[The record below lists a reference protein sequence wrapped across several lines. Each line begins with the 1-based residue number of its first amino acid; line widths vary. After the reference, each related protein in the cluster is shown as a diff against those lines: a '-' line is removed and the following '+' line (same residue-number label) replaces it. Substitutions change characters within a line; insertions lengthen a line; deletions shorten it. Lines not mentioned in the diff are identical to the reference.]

1 MKRVLVTGGTGFVG
15 SFLIPA
21 LIKEGHELLLL
32 TRSPKSISEQL
43 IGISKV
49 CTIDDIDVIN
59 SFHPQVVIHLATY
72 STPFDDIESQEKII
86 DGNISFLSKL
96 LHIISTLKIELFINT
111 GTFAEYFSNQ
121 NKYDPAYFYAGTK
134 TAARFIIKYFAST
147 YSFKSVNI
155 IPYSIYGPHD
165 KRKKLI
171 HALIDS
177 LDSDIPIKT
186 TEGKQILD
194 FVYVEDVVDAYK
206 LVIEN
211 HDSILDDSDFRIG
224 TGKGNSI
231 KELVAEIEKISNK
244 KANIHW
250 GAIPYRKR
258 DIMLAIADTT
268 NALNQLSWEPK
279 YNLKDGLIKMFK
291 EDRLIS

>member
-1 MKRVLVTGGTGFVG
+1 MKRVLVTGGSGFVG

-21 LIKEGHELLLL
+21 LNEEGHELLLL

-59 SFHPQVVIHLATY
+59 SFHPQVVIHLATH
-72 STPFDDIESQEKII
+72 STPLEDIESQHKII
-86 DGNISFLSKL
+86 DANISFLSKL
-96 LHIISTLKIELFINT
+96 LYIVSPLKIELFINT

-121 NKYDPAYFYAGTK
+121 NNYDPAYFYAGAK
-134 TAARFIIKYFAST
+134 TASRFIIKYFAST
-147 YSFKSVNI
+147 YSFKNVNI

-177 LDSDIPIKT
+177 LDSDIPVKT

-194 FVYVEDVVDAYK
+194 FVYVEDVVNAYK
-206 LVIEN
+206 LVIQN
-211 HDSILDDSDFRIG
+211 HNSLLDDADFRVG
-224 TGKGNSI
+224 TGKGYSI
-231 KELVAEIEKISNK
+231 RDLVNEIEKISNK

-268 NALNQLSWEPK
+268 NAFNQLGWLPK
-279 YNLKDGLIKMFK
+279 FNLRDGLMKMFK
-291 EDRLIS
+291 EDNLIS

>member
-1 MKRVLVTGGTGFVG
+1 MKRILVTGGSGFVG
-15 SFLIPA
+15 SFLVPA
-21 LIKEGHELLLL
+21 LINEGHKLLLIS
-32 TRSPKSISEQL
+32 RSPQSISDQL
-43 IGISKV
+43 IGGNKV
-49 CTIDDIDVIN
+49 CTIDDIEVIN

-72 STPFDDIESQEKII
+72 STPLDDIESQQKII

-96 LHIISTLKIELFINT
+96 LYIISPLKIELFINT

-134 TAARFIIKYFAST
+134 TAARFIINYFAST
-147 YSFKSVNI
+147 YSFKNVNI
-155 IPYSIYGPHD
+155 IPYSIYGPND

-177 LDSDIPIKT
+177 LDSNIPVKT

-194 FVYVEDVVDAYK
+194 FVYVEDVVNAYILAIQKHESLVNDA
-206 LVIEN
+206 
-211 HDSILDDSDFRIG
+211 DFRIG

-231 KELVAEIEKISNK
+231 RELVAEIENISNK

-258 DIMLAIADTT
+258 DIMLALADTT
-268 NALNQLSWEPK
+268 NTFNQLGWLPK
-279 YNLKDGLIKMFK
+279 FNLRDGLMKMFK
-291 EDRLIS
+291 EDNLIS